1 MSNTG
6 LSPRHLALVAIGGAV
21 GTSARWGLLEATAGP
36 DGGAAGPVLLANLVG
51 CGLLGLL
58 LSPTRGGGIGR
69 SARLLAGAGFCGGLT
84 TFSTFAVEVAGAL
97 RDGDPSGAI
106 GYTAFSVAGGLAA
119 FLLGR
124 LIGDRINRTPTAG
137 PTTGGA
143 PC

>member
-1 MSNTG
+1 MSSID
-6 LSPRHLALVAIGGAV
+6 LLPRHLVLVAIGGAV

-36 DGGAAGPVLLANLVG
+36 DGGSAGPVLFANLLG

-58 LSPTRGGGIGR
+58 LGPPQDGGISR

-84 TFSTFAVEVAGAL
+84 TFSTFAVEVARAL
-97 RDGDPSGAI
+97 RDGYLSGAV
-106 GYTAFSVAGGLAA
+106 GYTVLSVAGGLVV

-124 LIGDRINRTPTAG
+124 VIGGRINRTPTAE

-143 PC
+143 QC